1 MGLSI
6 RLTTRIGLFLG
17 VALLSTAS
25 PASVYAAGPEQMFRS
40 GDDVTV
46 GAGETVPNDLFMAGQ
61 DIVIDGV
68 VQGDVAAAGRN
79 VVVNGTVEGDL
90 WAAAESVRVTG
101 AVMGDVRG
109 AAKIFVVDGGVGR
122 NVLAFGRTFE
132 LRPAGKVGGDVVA
145 YADRVAIDGEV
156 RGDIGGTASEYEQG
170 GQVRG
175 QMLLTVRPPEVEE
188 EPSSLLD
195 WFLTRGRHWLSLLI
209 VGGLLAL
216 VWRGGLQGL
225 GTTITERPL
234 ASLGSGLL
242 VLGGTI
248 AAVIVFLIPLVLV
261 LIVLGATGLGGLTAI
276 VLLGGILTEA
286 VAVLTVAVA
295 ATFVAGSA
303 LSLLIGR
310 LLLEGRWS
318 GGAFD
323 TWVWLGLGAVLYVLV
338 GGLPWVGPLAQFV
351 AALLALGALGIAGWG
366 KLRRR
371 GEATAASSY

>member
-6 RLTTRIGLFLG
+6 RLTTKIGLFFA

-46 GAGETVPNDLFMAGQ
+46 GAGETVPHDLFMAGR

-68 VQGDVAAAGRN
+68 VQGDVAAAGRS

-90 WAAAESVRVTG
+90 WAAAESVTVTG
-101 AVMGDVRG
+101 AVMGDLRG
-109 AAKIFVVDGGVGR
+109 AAKTFVVDGGVGR
-122 NVLAFGRTFE
+122 NVLAFGSTFE

-145 YADRVAIDGEV
+145 YADRVAVNGEV
-156 RGDIGGTASEYEQG
+156 QGDVGGTADEYEQG
-170 GQVRG
+170 GQVGG
-175 QMLLTVRPPEVEE
+175 QLLLTIRPPEVED
-188 EPSSLLD
+188 EPVSLLD

-225 GTTITERPL
+225 GTTIAERPL

-242 VLGGTI
+242 VLVGTI
-248 AAVIVFLIPLVLV
+248 GAVIVFLIPLIVV
-261 LIVLGATGLGGLTAI
+261 SVVLGTVGLGGLTAI
-276 VLLGGILTEA
+276 VLMSGILTEA
-286 VAVLTVAVA
+286 AVVLTVVAA
-295 ATFVAGSA
+295 ATFVAGA
-303 LSLLIGR
+303 TLSLLIGR
-310 LLLEGRWS
+310 LLLEGRWRS
-318 GGAFD
+318 RAFD
-323 TWVWLGLGAVLYVLV
+323 TLVWLGLGAILYVIA
-338 GGLPWVGPLAQFV
+338 GGLPWVGPLAQLV

-366 KLRRR
+366 RLRRR
-371 GEATAASSY
+371 GKPRVA